1 MTWGE
6 EGVRRVGAHGGGRF
20 ETCPYGAKQVMLV
33 EGEGGSRTAPT
44 WRARNATQTGILK
57 GCPNWGGHGFPHPS
71 SRGQALRGGNGGVS
85 LCGSWETGAKAT
97 RFFGCAA
104 LGMTCGALRLE
115 LSVGKGDGSPH
126 SRGQRGEGGT
136 QDGRPQGSP
145 LREGERG

>member
-97 RFFGCAA
+97 RFLGCAA
-104 LGMTCGALRLE
+104 LGMTCDGGWGMG
-115 LSVGKGDGSPH
+115 VGPRMREDT
-126 SRGQRGEGGT
+126 GGGNARRAT
-136 QDGRPQGSP
+136 TRVAPTG
-145 LREGERG
+145 GERG